1 MSSTPITQPAE
12 STVNH
17 HTKSAGYRPD
27 IDGLRALAVFAVFI
41 FHAFPK
47 VIRGGFVGVDIFFVI
62 SGFLISSIIFSQLE
76 SHTFSFWNF
85 YSRRIRRI
93 YPVLITVLLA
103 CLVFGFCF
111 PFINDFFQGFLFF
124 LNHEYAQLGK
134 HVAGGAG
141 FISNFLLWFESG
153 YFDNAAETKPLL
165 HLWSLGIEEQ
175 FYIIWP
181 LLLWL
186 LWKKRFNLLVVSFVL
201 ALVSFG
207 LNLYFYHADPVADF
221 FSPQTRFWELLAGA
235 MLAWIALHPAQLS
248 FRPGLFYRETT
259 IGETPDLYTRFFRYR
274 HILSSAGALLLVLS
288 IVFVKQTAS
297 RNYPGIWALFPVLA
311 TMLLIAAGKDGWFN
325 KWVLSNRVLVWFGLI
340 SYPLYLWHWPLLS
353 IARIILLEEPPFW
366 WRLAAFPVGIVLA
379 WLTTRLIENPLRF
392 GRHGVMKTVSLFA
405 AMLALGAVGLYI
417 HQKDGFPSRFP
428 EAVSR
433 LVSVERLNFDS
444 NKAYGYE
451 CSSKASDKPD
461 FSACKLTVTDPSKPT
476 VALWGDSHA
485 TAIAYGLVTYFHDR
499 YNFVLRQTNACPPVF
514 DSAVQAKCKNNNYFV
529 FDEFVRLKPQK
540 VILSGYWATPDY
552 RDIYKKLELTV
563 SKLRDAGI
571 GDIVV
576 VGPLPSWKD
585 KLPLL
590 LVSEYA
596 RSGHL
601 PKRMAPADYGRLQ
614 AIDADLASLCKQW
627 NVSYVSPARL
637 LCDKGQCITLA
648 GDAPDDVMTFDSNHL
663 TSSGSLFLGS
673 LFRDDPA
680 FRIKPSGSPGT
691 QR

>member
-1 MSSTPITQPAE
+1 
-12 STVNH
+12 
-17 HTKSAGYRPD
+17 
-27 IDGLRALAVFAVFI
+27 
-41 FHAFPK
+41 
-47 VIRGGFVGVDIFFVI
+47 
-62 SGFLISSIIFSQLE
+62 
-76 SHTFSFWNF
+76 
-85 YSRRIRRI
+85 
-93 YPVLITVLLA
+93 
-103 CLVFGFCF
+103 
-111 PFINDFFQGFLFF
+111 
-124 LNHEYAQLGK
+124 
-134 HVAGGAG
+134 
-141 FISNFLLWFESG
+141 
-153 YFDNAAETKPLL
+153 
-165 HLWSLGIEEQ
+165 
-175 FYIIWP
+175 
-181 LLLWL
+181 
-186 LWKKRFNLLVVSFVL
+186 
-201 ALVSFG
+201 
-207 LNLYFYHADPVADF
+207 
-221 FSPQTRFWELLAGA
+221 
-235 MLAWIALHPAQLS
+235 
-248 FRPGLFYRETT
+248 
-259 IGETPDLYTRFFRYR
+259 
-274 HILSSAGALLLVLS
+274 
-288 IVFVKQTAS
+288 
-297 RNYPGIWALFPVLA
+297 
-311 TMLLIAAGKDGWFN
+311 MLLIAAGKDGWFN
-325 KWVLSNRVLVWFGLI
+325 KWGLSNRVLVWFGLI

-392 GRHGVMKTVSLFA
+392 GRHGVMKTVSLFV

-590 LVSEYA
+590 LVSEYT